1 MKNPTHYGIHERDRW
16 KCLLREAMPHEVV
29 IGLGSNIDP
38 EANLEQA
45 VLELKSRFKVSKRS
59 QWTRTKPIGIQD
71 QPDFYNGALL
81 METELEQQSLKKEL
95 KRIEDILGRDRSLPK
110 FGPRTIDLDILIWN
124 KKVVDEDYYERDF
137 LRKGVE
143 EIIPELELI

>member
-1 MKNPTHYGIHERDRW
+1 
-16 KCLLREAMPHEVV
+16 MPHEVV

-45 VLELKSRFKVSKRS
+45 VQELKSRFKVSKRS

-81 METELEQQSLKKEL
+81 METELEQQNLKKEL
-95 KRIEDILGRDRSLPK
+95 KQIEDILGRDRSLPK

-124 KKVVDEDYYERDF
+124 RKVVDEDYYERDF

-143 EIIPELELI
+143 EVIPDLVLN

>member
-1 MKNPTHYGIHERDRW
+1 
-16 KCLLREAMPHEVV
+16 MPHEVV

-95 KRIEDILGRDRSLPK
+95 KRIEDLLGRDRSLPK

-124 KKVVDEDYYERDF
+124 KKVVDEDYYKRDF

-143 EIIPELELI
+143 EIIPDLELT

>member
-1 MKNPTHYGIHERDRW
+1 
-16 KCLLREAMPHEVV
+16 MPHEVV

-45 VLELKSRFKVSKRS
+45 VQELESRFKVSKRS

-143 EIIPELELI
+143 EIIPDLELTYPLDFG

>member
-1 MKNPTHYGIHERDRW
+1 
-16 KCLLREAMPHEVV
+16 MPHEVV

-45 VLELKSRFKVSKRS
+45 VQELKSRFKVSKRS

-81 METELEQQSLKKEL
+81 METELEQQSLRKEL

-143 EIIPELELI
+143 EVIPDLELI

>member
-1 MKNPTHYGIHERDRW
+1 
-16 KCLLREAMPHEVV
+16 MPHEVV

-81 METELEQQSLKKEL
+81 LETELEQQSLKKEL

-137 LRKGVE
+137 LRNGVE
-143 EIIPELELI
+143 EIIPDLELT

>member
-1 MKNPTHYGIHERDRW
+1 
-16 KCLLREAMPHEVV
+16 MPHEVV

-38 EANLEQA
+38 EVNLEQA
-45 VLELKSRFKVSKRS
+45 VQELKSRFKVSKRS

-81 METELEQQSLKKEL
+81 METELEQQSLKQEL

-143 EIIPELELI
+143 EIIPDLELV

>member
-1 MKNPTHYGIHERDRW
+1 
-16 KCLLREAMPHEVV
+16 MPHEVV

-81 METELEQQSLKKEL
+81 METELEQQNLKKEL
-95 KRIEDILGRDRSLPK
+95 KQIEDILGRDRSLPK

-124 KKVVDEDYYERDF
+124 RKVVDEDYYERDF

-143 EIIPELELI
+143 EIIPDLVLI

>member
-1 MKNPTHYGIHERDRW
+1 
-16 KCLLREAMPHEVV
+16 MPHEVV
-29 IGLGSNIDP
+29 IGLGANIDP

-71 QPDFYNGALL
+71 QQDFYNGALL
-81 METELEQQSLKKEL
+81 METELEQKSLKKEL

-124 KKVVDEDYYERDF
+124 NEVVDEDYYEREF

-143 EIIPELELI
+143 EIIPYLKLI

>member
-1 MKNPTHYGIHERDRW
+1 
-16 KCLLREAMPHEVV
+16 MPHEVV

-45 VLELKSRFKVSKRS
+45 VQELKSRFKVSKRS

-81 METELEQQSLKKEL
+81 LETELEQQSLKKEL
-95 KRIEDILGRDRSLPK
+95 KRIEDLLGRDRSLPK

-143 EIIPELELI
+143 EIIPDLELV

>member
-1 MKNPTHYGIHERDRW
+1 
-16 KCLLREAMPHEVV
+16 MPHEVV

-59 QWTRTKPIGIQD
+59 KWTRTKPIGIQD

-143 EIIPELELI
+143 EIIPDLVLT

>member
-1 MKNPTHYGIHERDRW
+1 
-16 KCLLREAMPHEVV
+16 MPYEVV
-29 IGLGSNIDP
+29 IGLGSNINP

-124 KKVVDEDYYERDF
+124 KEVVDEDYYERDF

-143 EIIPELELI
+143 EIIPDLKLT

>member
-1 MKNPTHYGIHERDRW
+1 
-16 KCLLREAMPHEVV
+16 MPHEVV

-45 VLELKSRFKVSKRS
+45 VQELKSRFKVSKRS

-124 KKVVDEDYYERDF
+124 KKVVDEDYYKRDF

-143 EIIPELELI
+143 EIIPNLELT

>member
-1 MKNPTHYGIHERDRW
+1 
-16 KCLLREAMPHEVV
+16 MPHEVV

-59 QWTRTKPIGIQD
+59 KWTRTKPIGIQD

-81 METELEQQSLKKEL
+81 LETELEQKSLKKEL

-124 KKVVDEDYYERDF
+124 KKVVDEDYYARDF

-143 EIIPELELI
+143 AGLLYTSPSPRDS

>member
-1 MKNPTHYGIHERDRW
+1 
-16 KCLLREAMPHEVV
+16 MPHEVV

-45 VLELKSRFKVSKRS
+45 VKELKSRFKVSKRS

-81 METELEQQSLKKEL
+81 METELEQQSLKQEL
-95 KRIEDILGRDRSLPK
+95 KQIEES
-110 FGPRTIDLDILIWN
+110 W
-124 KKVVDEDYYERDF
+124 
-137 LRKGVE
+137 E
-143 EIIPELELI
+143 EIEVSQSSVHVRSIWIF

>member
-1 MKNPTHYGIHERDRW
+1 
-16 KCLLREAMPHEVV
+16 MPHEVV

-45 VLELKSRFKVSKRS
+45 VQELKSRFKVSKRS
-59 QWTRTKPIGIQD
+59 KWTRTKPIGIQD

-81 METELEQQSLKKEL
+81 METELEQQSLKMEL

-143 EIIPELELI
+143 EIIPDLKLT

>member
-1 MKNPTHYGIHERDRW
+1 
-16 KCLLREAMPHEVV
+16 MPHEVV

-95 KRIEDILGRDRSLPK
+95 KRIEDLLGRDRSLPK

-143 EIIPELELI
+143 EIISDSELT

>member
-1 MKNPTHYGIHERDRW
+1 
-16 KCLLREAMPHEVV
+16 MPHEVV

-110 FGPRTIDLDILIWN
+110 FGPRTIDLDILIWD
-124 KKVVDEDYYERDF
+124 KKVVDKDYFERDF

-143 EIIPELELI
+143 EIMPNLELF

>member
-1 MKNPTHYGIHERDRW
+1 
-16 KCLLREAMPHEVV
+16 MPHEVV

-124 KKVVDEDYYERDF
+124 KKVVDKDYYERDF

-143 EIIPELELI
+143 EIIPDLELI

>member
-1 MKNPTHYGIHERDRW
+1 
-16 KCLLREAMPHEVV
+16 MPHEVV

-45 VLELKSRFKVSKRS
+45 VQELKSRFKVSKRS

-143 EIIPELELI
+143 EIIPDLELIQPLNFD

>member
-1 MKNPTHYGIHERDRW
+1 
-16 KCLLREAMPHEVV
+16 MPHKVV

-45 VLELKSRFKVSKRS
+45 VQELKSRFKVSKRS

-81 METELEQQSLKKEL
+81 METELEQQSLKQEL

-143 EIIPELELI
+143 EIIPDLELV

>member
-1 MKNPTHYGIHERDRW
+1 
-16 KCLLREAMPHEVV
+16 MPHEVV

-45 VLELKSRFKVSKRS
+45 VQELKSRFKVSKRS

-95 KRIEDILGRDRSLPK
+95 KRIEDLLGRDRSLPK
-110 FGPRTIDLDILIWN
+110 YGPRTIDLDILIWN

-143 EIIPELELI
+143 EIIPDLELS

>member
-1 MKNPTHYGIHERDRW
+1 
-16 KCLLREAMPHEVV
+16 MPHEVV

-45 VLELKSRFKVSKRS
+45 VKELESRFKVSKRS
-59 QWTRTKPIGIQD
+59 QWTQTKPIGIQD

-81 METELEQQSLKKEL
+81 METELEQQSLKMEL

-124 KKVVDEDYYERDF
+124 KKVIDEDYYERDF

-143 EIIPELELI
+143 EIIPDLELN

>member
-1 MKNPTHYGIHERDRW
+1 
-16 KCLLREAMPHEVV
+16 MPHEVV

-45 VLELKSRFKVSKRS
+45 VQELESRFKVSKRS
-59 QWTRTKPIGIQD
+59 KWIQTKPIGIQD

-81 METELEQQSLKKEL
+81 LETELEQQSLKKEL

-124 KKVVDEDYYERDF
+124 KKVVDEDYYKRDF

-143 EIIPELELI
+143 EIIPDLKLT

>member
-1 MKNPTHYGIHERDRW
+1 
-16 KCLLREAMPHEVV
+16 MPHEVV

-81 METELEQQSLKKEL
+81 METELEQQSLKKDL

-143 EIIPELELI
+143 EIIPDLKLLNPSIFVRTPSQKFFL

>member
-1 MKNPTHYGIHERDRW
+1 
-16 KCLLREAMPHEVV
+16 MPHEVV

-59 QWTRTKPIGIQD
+59 QWTRTKPIGIQN

-124 KKVVDEDYYERDF
+124 KKVVDEEYYKRDF

-143 EIIPELELI
+143 EIIPDLVLI

>member
-1 MKNPTHYGIHERDRW
+1 
-16 KCLLREAMPHEVV
+16 MPHEVV

-81 METELEQQSLKKEL
+81 METELEQQSLKMEL

-143 EIIPELELI
+143 EIIPYLDLT

>member
-1 MKNPTHYGIHERDRW
+1 
-16 KCLLREAMPHEVV
+16 MPHEVV

-95 KRIEDILGRDRSLPK
+95 KRIEDLLGRDRSLPK
-110 FGPRTIDLDILIWN
+110 FGPRTIDLDILICN
-124 KKVVDEDYYERDF
+124 KKVIDEDFYKRDF

-143 EIIPELELI
+143 EIIPDLELT

>member
-1 MKNPTHYGIHERDRW
+1 
-16 KCLLREAMPHEVV
+16 MPHEVV

-45 VLELKSRFKVSKRS
+45 VQELKSRFKVSKRS

-143 EIIPELELI
+143 EIISDLELI

>member
-1 MKNPTHYGIHERDRW
+1 
-16 KCLLREAMPHEVV
+16 MPHEVV

-45 VLELKSRFKVSKRS
+45 VQELKSRFKVSKRS

-124 KKVVDEDYYERDF
+124 KKVVDKDYYERDF
-137 LRKGVE
+137 LRRGVE
-143 EIIPELELI
+143 EIIPDLELI

>member
-1 MKNPTHYGIHERDRW
+1 
-16 KCLLREAMPHEVV
+16 MPHEVV

-45 VLELKSRFKVSKRS
+45 VQELKSRFKVSKQS

-95 KRIEDILGRDRSLPK
+95 KQIEDILGRDRSLPK

-143 EIIPELELI
+143 EIIPDLELV